1 MLIWRKGFSFYKTHF
16 KKERKVSAN
25 QENKKKVVAELK
37 EQLSSAKSIILV
49 DYRGITVSEDTALRK
64 SFRNDNVSYKVVKNN
79 LLKRALQDLNITLE
93 DAMYEGTTAIAFS
106 SDEVAPAR
114 IFCKTAKDLNK
125 MAVKCGVV
133 NGKIMSASEVEALS
147 KVPSKEVLIAM
158 LLGTLQAPISSF
170 ARALNLIAEGKN
182 N

>member
-1 MLIWRKGFSFYKTHF
+1 M
-16 KKERKVSAN
+16 SAN

-37 EQLSSAKSIILV
+37 EQLSNAKSIILV
-49 DYRGITVSEDTALRK
+49 DYRGITVSEDTNLRK
-64 SFRNDNVSYKVVKNN
+64 SFRNENVAYKVVKNN
-79 LLKRALQDLNITLE
+79 LLKRALEQLNISLE
-93 DAMYEGTTAIAFS
+93 DKMFEGTTAIAFS
-106 SDEVAPAR
+106 QDEVAPAR
-114 IFCKTAKDLNK
+114 IFCKAAKDLNK
-125 MAVKCGVV
+125 MNVKCGVV
-133 NGKIMSASEVEALS
+133 NGKVMNAAEVDALS